1 MEKII
6 FWLKVAAVVIVFVGA
21 AWYGIKKFAKMTAAE
36 RKKKIIAWLLQAMIY
51 AEQQF
56 GGGTGRLKLSNV
68 YAMFV
73 EAFPVFAKSIT
84 FDKFSE
90 YVDEVKPEMDH
101 LLETNDAIAEIVVG
115 IKEGQ

>member
-1 MEKII
+1 MDRVIFWIKVATIAVVFFGAVWYGVKKLVNMTAQQRKEKI
-6 FWLKVAAVVIVFVGA
+6 V
-21 AWYGIKKFAKMTAAE
+21 
-36 RKKKIIAWLLQAMIY
+36 AWLLQAMIY
-51 AEQQF
+51 AERQF

-73 EAFPVFAKSIT
+73 EAFPYFADAIT
-84 FDKFSE
+84 FETFSG

-115 IKEGQ
+115 AVK